1 MLPKKNRADRKAVEK
16 IFKEGRFVN
25 SQNLTLKFIIDKEA
39 KPGLPGFASLSFP
52 QISFVVPKTVSK
64 KAVIRNLLRRRGY
77 AVLKP
82 YLGTFPAGFTGVFLF
97 GKKSKDI
104 FGGRKNKTRN
114 PIQDLENEI
123 KIILNK
129 IH

>member
-1 MLPKKNRADRKAVEK
+1 MLPKKNRADRKSVER
-16 IFKEGRFVN
+16 IFKEGRYVN
-25 SQNLTLKFIIDKEA
+25 SNNLTLKFIQIESA
-39 KPGLPGFASLSFP
+39 YP

-82 YLGTFPAGFTGVFLF
+82 YLGVFPVGFTGVFLF

-104 FGGRKNKTRN
+104 FSGRKNKIRN
-114 PIQDLENEI
+114 PIQNLENEI
-123 KIILNK
+123 KIILSK
-129 IH
+129 LH